1 MYDDETTHGETG
13 GLPAREP
20 PQGVSPSPKGGRVG
34 GSLERSAA
42 RCVQRAESLIA
53 SGTHEAQAWS
63 WAIRSV
69 LLESLED

>member
-1 MYDDETTHGETG
+1 MERREDFLRENRPKEYRRLRKAGEVE
-13 GLPAREP
+13 AH
-20 PQGVSPSPKGGRVG
+20 
-34 GSLERSAA
+34 LERSSA